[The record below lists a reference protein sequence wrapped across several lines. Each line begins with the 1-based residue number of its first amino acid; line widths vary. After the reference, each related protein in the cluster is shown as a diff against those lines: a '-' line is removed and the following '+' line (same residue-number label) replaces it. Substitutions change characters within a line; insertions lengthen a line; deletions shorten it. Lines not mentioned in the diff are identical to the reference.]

1 MHLPFAGRLEMAVP
15 RAGSKTARVSS
26 RLDFGYAHI
35 DRTDMEQTVERIL
48 QLARRGTPAMVV
60 TPNSDHIVKLE
71 SDAGL
76 RAAYDHA
83 EVVVAD
89 GMPIVWASK
98 LLGEPLKERV
108 TGADLMPRLCGMA
121 ALHGLK
127 VFILGGRDGVPQR
140 AALRLQTAY
149 PGLKVA
155 GSYSPP
161 FGFETDRA
169 QDNAI
174 VQMITDSDAD
184 LVFVGL
190 GAPKQELWIDRHLA
204 TFRKGVFLGIGAAV
218 DFCAGNVSRA
228 PHWMQSA
235 GLEWMY
241 RWSQD
246 PSRLTARYAKD
257 FYVFVVLARELH
269 RRRVAARKLT

>member
-1 MHLPFAGRLEMAVP
+1 MAVLH
-15 RAGSKTARVSS
+15 AGSNTVRASS
-26 RLDFGYAHI
+26 RLAFGHAHI
-35 DRTDMEQTVERIL
+35 DRTDMEQTVDRIL
-48 QLARRGTPAMVV
+48 QLARSGAPAMVV

-71 SDAGL
+71 SDAAF

-83 EVVVAD
+83 DVVVAD
-89 GMPIVWASK
+89 GMPLVWASK
-98 LLGEPLKERV
+98 LLREPLKERV
-108 TGADLMPRLCGMA
+108 TGADLMPRLCGEA
-121 ALHGLK
+121 ASHGLK

-149 PGLKVA
+149 PELKVA

-161 FGFETDRA
+161 FGFETNRA

-190 GAPKQELWIDRHLA
+190 GAPKQELWIDQHLA
-204 TFRKGVFLGIGAAV
+204 SFRKGVFLGIGAAV

-228 PHWMQSA
+228 PHWMQTT

-246 PSRLTARYAKD
+246 PSRLTTRYLKD
-257 FYVFVVLARELH
+257 FYVFVVLARELY
-269 RRRVAARKLT
+269 RRRSARKLM